1 MRLHRILSTRLLR
14 PFAVVAVLAAVL
26 WATINSENQRR
37 QISTDDALRLSSLTW
52 KVNEAI
58 YEALRL
64 HITLLQVEQGNVPA
78 KSLQT
83 RIDVLWSRLGIFGQR
98 DISNDLDLKDM
109 VKGYESFLTAL
120 EKSWGKDLNFNS
132 QQLQAAKFELQAL
145 NTDFRRLWITDYL
158 QQHRS
163 VVHFAQ
169 YNSNRDAVFHNNL
182 IIASFVAVLI
192 YCAFECVVSFLA
204 AKKERALRR
213 EAIKKSEEKSA
224 FVANV
229 SHEIRTPLNGVL
241 GMAQLLSETSLTPQQ
256 NGMVG
261 TILTSGK
268 VLQHTINDILD
279 ISKIDSNA
287 FVFAER
293 VFSLQEIVQNVFVIN
308 EPAARSCGIDFSFQ
322 ISSESPVKLVGDSM
336 RIVQVVNNLVS
347 NALKFTDVGFVN
359 LRVSVRDV
367 GSPST
372 RQLMFSIED
381 SGCGLSEHEAQL
393 VFDPFYQT
401 EQATQKKYKGTGLG
415 LSISSAI
422 CKAMGGDLTVSS
434 VLGRGSTFTAT
445 FEVKLFCSS
454 AMQDIEK
461 KEKIGDGLVRKISDL
476 KRARQDNE
484 LSNSGLRVL
493 IVDDSKINRRVLG
506 AFSKKHSNSIEEAET
521 GEEAIS
527 LTEEKYFDVIFMDI
541 NMPGMGGMAA
551 TSKILSEKKRL
562 GLPPPIII
570 AVTANVMPDQLQEYR
585 ACGVD
590 QTVAKPVRKRKID
603 CLLNEIGG
611 RIAMDELGGQ
621 RTG

>member
-14 PFAVVAVLAAVL
+14 PFVVGAVLAAVL
-26 WATINSENQRR
+26 WAAISSENQRR
-37 QISTDDALRLSSLTW
+37 QVSTDDALRLSSLTW

-64 HITLLQVEQGNVPA
+64 HIALLQVEQGNAPA

-83 RIDVLWSRLGIFGQR
+83 RIDVLWSRLGIFDQR
-98 DISNDLDLKDM
+98 DTFSDLDLKEM

-120 EKSWGKDLNFNS
+120 EKSWGKDLKFNS

-145 NTDFRRLWITDYL
+145 NTEFRRLWITDYL

-204 AKKERALRR
+204 AKREGALRR
-213 EAIKKSEEKSA
+213 EAIKKSEAKSA

-241 GMAQLLSETSLTPQQ
+241 GMAQLLAETALTSQQ
-256 NGMVG
+256 YGMVR

-308 EPAARSCGIDFSFQ
+308 EPTARSCGIDLSFQ
-322 ISSESPVKLVGDSM
+322 ISSESPLKLVGDSM

-359 LRVSVRDV
+359 LRVSVRDG

-372 RQLMFSIED
+372 RKLMFSIED
-381 SGCGLSEHEAQL
+381 SGCGLSEHEAYL

-401 EQATQKKYKGTGLG
+401 DQATQKKYKGTGLG

-445 FEVKLFCSS
+445 FEVKPFCSS
-454 AMQDIEK
+454 AMQNIEE

-476 KRARQDNE
+476 KKARQDNE
-484 LSNSGLRVL
+484 LSNSGLRIL

-506 AFSKKHSNSIEEAET
+506 AFSKKHSSSIEEADT

-551 TSKILSEKKRL
+551 TSKILSEKKRK

-570 AVTANVMPDQLQEYR
+570 AVTANVMPDQLQEYT

-590 QTVAKPVRKRKID
+590 QTVAKPVRKREID
-603 CLLNEIGG
+603 CLLDEIGG
-611 RIAMDELGGQ
+611 RIAMDELSVPRSG
-621 RTG
+621 

>member
-26 WATINSENQRR
+26 WAAINSENQRR
-37 QISTDDALRLSSLTW
+37 QVSTDDALRLSSLTW

-64 HITLLQVEQGNVPA
+64 HIALLQVEQGNAPA

-83 RIDVLWSRLGIFGQR
+83 RIDVLWSRLGIFDQR
-98 DISNDLDLKDM
+98 EIFSDLDLKEM

-120 EKSWGKDLNFNS
+120 EKSWDKDLKFNS
-132 QQLQAAKFELQAL
+132 QQLQAVKFELQAL
-145 NTDFRRLWITDYL
+145 NTEFRRLWITDYL

-204 AKKERALRR
+204 AKRERALRR
-213 EAIKKSEEKSA
+213 EAIKKSEAKSA

-241 GMAQLLSETSLTPQQ
+241 GMAQLLSETSLTSQQ

-279 ISKIDSNA
+279 ISKIDSNS

-308 EPAARSCGIDFSFQ
+308 EPTARSCGIDFSFQ
-322 ISSESPVKLVGDSM
+322 ISSESPVKLLGDSM

-359 LRVSVRDV
+359 LRVSVRDG

-445 FEVKLFCSS
+445 FEVKPFCSS

-461 KEKIGDGLVRKISDL
+461 KEKIVDGLVRKISDL

-590 QTVAKPVRKRKID
+590 QTVAKPVRKREID
-603 CLLNEIGG
+603 YLLKEIGG
-611 RIAMDELGGQ
+611 RIAMDELGVQ

>member
-26 WATINSENQRR
+26 WAAINSENQRR
-37 QISTDDALRLSSLTW
+37 QVSTDDALRLSSLTW

-64 HITLLQVEQGNVPA
+64 HIALLQVEQGNAPA

-83 RIDVLWSRLGIFGQR
+83 RIDVLWSRLGIFDQR
-98 DISNDLDLKDM
+98 EIFSDLDLKEM

-145 NTDFRRLWITDYL
+145 NTEFRRLWITDYL

-204 AKKERALRR
+204 AKRERALRR
-213 EAIKKSEEKSA
+213 EAIKKSEAKSA

-241 GMAQLLSETSLTPQQ
+241 GMAQLLSETSLTSQQ

-279 ISKIDSNA
+279 ISKIDSNS

-308 EPAARSCGIDFSFQ
+308 EPTARSCGIDFSFQ
-322 ISSESPVKLVGDSM
+322 ISSESPVKLLGDSM

-359 LRVSVRDV
+359 LRVSVRDG

-445 FEVKLFCSS
+445 FEVKPFCSS

-461 KEKIGDGLVRKISDL
+461 KEKIVDGLVRKISDL

-590 QTVAKPVRKRKID
+590 QTVAKPVRKREID
-603 CLLNEIGG
+603 YLLKEIGG
-611 RIAMDELGGQ
+611 RIAMDELGVQ